1 LVGKFALEAQMGFPR
16 GRWWYMLIHSGLER
30 LMTIGVYIDHVF
42 SLFIEARSCFLDL
55 AVLELAI

>member
-1 LVGKFALEAQMGFPR
+1 MGFPR